1 MNLVYKY
8 YKMILIY
15 GGTGYIGK
23 HIVKEL
29 EKNKLEFVLS
39 SKRIYNYT
47 DIENDIKLYHPKFI
61 ISAAGYSTPTTI
73 DHYESHKEELLLTNT
88 TGNLILADLTSKYNI
103 HLTLIMSGCI
113 YQYKDYSDFNYYKLK
128 FTEESKPNF
137 SGSFYS
143 KNRIETE
150 QLLSNYNNLCILRL
164 RMPISDNLH
173 SKSLI
178 TKIIKYSTVINI
190 PNSMTVLDD
199 LIPFISIVLK
209 KKLTGIF
216 NLVNTGVIRH
226 PEILKLYK
234 FYINPNYEY
243 SIISEEEQ
251 SKKVLVARSNCH
263 LSNGK
268 ISKFIYIPNIHNSIE
283 KIFKDWN
290 RSLQKYHL
298 N

>member
-1 MNLVYKY
+1 
-8 YKMILIY
+8 MILIY
-15 GGTGYIGK
+15 GGRGYIGN

-29 EKNKLEFVLS
+29 EKNNLEFVLS
-39 SKRIYNYT
+39 SNRIYNYT
-47 DIENDIKLYHPKFI
+47 DIENDIKLYKPEFI
-61 ISAAGYSTPTTI
+61 VSAAGYSTPNTI
-73 DHYESHKEELLLTNT
+73 DHYESHKEELILTNT

-128 FTEESKPNF
+128 FTENSIPNF

-150 QLLSNYNNLCILRL
+150 QLLSNYDHICVLRL
-164 RMPISDNLH
+164 RMPISNNLH
-173 SKSLI
+173 PKSLI
-178 TKIIKYSTVINI
+178 TKIIKYSTIINI

-199 LIPFISIVLK
+199 LIKFIPIVLEK
-209 KKLTGIF
+209 NLTGTF
-216 NLVNTGVIRH
+216 NLTNSGVITH
-226 PEILKLYK
+226 SEILDMYIK
-234 FYINPNYEY
+234 YINPNYKY
-243 SIISEEEQ
+243 TIISEEEE

-283 KIFKDWN
+283 NIFKDWN
-290 RSLQKYHL
+290 KSLQKYHL

>member
-1 MNLVYKY
+1 
-8 YKMILIY
+8 MILIY
-15 GGTGYIGK
+15 GGRGYIGN

-29 EKNKLEFVLS
+29 EKNNLEFVLS
-39 SKRIYNYT
+39 SNRIYNYT
-47 DIENDIKLYHPKFI
+47 DIENDIKLYKPEFI
-61 ISAAGYSTPTTI
+61 VSAAGYSTPNTI
-73 DHYESHKEELLLTNT
+73 DHYESHKEELILTNT

-128 FTEESKPNF
+128 FTENSTPNF

-150 QLLSNYNNLCILRL
+150 QLLSNYDHICVLRL
-164 RMPISDNLH
+164 RMPISNNLH
-173 SKSLI
+173 PKSLI
-178 TKIIKYSTVINI
+178 TKIIKYSTIINI

-199 LIPFISIVLK
+199 LIKFIPIVLEK
-209 KKLTGIF
+209 NLTGKF
-216 NLVNTGVIRH
+216 NLTNSGVITH
-226 PEILKLYK
+226 SEILDMYIK
-234 FYINPNYEY
+234 YINPNYKY
-243 SIISEEEQ
+243 TIISEEEE

-283 KIFKDWN
+283 NIFKDWN
-290 RSLQKYHL
+290 KSLQKYHL

>member
-1 MNLVYKY
+1 
-8 YKMILIY
+8 MILIY

-178 TKIIKYSTVINI
+178 TKIIKYSTFEEYLSQEGLARTL
-190 PNSMTVLDD
+190 P
-199 LIPFISIVLK
+199 
-209 KKLTGIF
+209 GIK
-216 NLVNTGVIRH
+216 TIKEGIDIYYKYYT
-226 PEILKLYK
+226 PEQEKEFGIL
-234 FYINPNYEY
+234 
-243 SIISEEEQ
+243 
-251 SKKVLVARSNCH
+251 A
-263 LSNGK
+263 
-268 ISKFIYIPNIHNSIE
+268 IYI
-283 KIFKDWN
+283 K
-290 RSLQKYHL
+290 LL
-298 N
+298 